1 MARPLNRPWEQAGNF
16 PGPEAFKT
24 YQIAS
29 PSSTHRRRA
38 TCAEVD
44 CVKRKTGYR
53 AQFDVSTVAGRANA
67 HMVEGL
73 KGRRMWSRRVEGPM
87 VTYTFPAG
95 QDCLEV
101 HTVPLER
108 EPLFIVKGGDHRGD
122 PRQTGRRT
130 LRQAD
135 FVDDWATHQ
144 SDLHDRIAR
153 G

>member
-1 MARPLNRPWEQAGNF
+1 MDRPTNRPWEADPNF

-24 YQIAS
+24 YQVAS
-29 PSSTHRRRA
+29 PSSTHRRKA
-38 TCAEVD
+38 TCAEVE
-44 CVKRKTGYR
+44 CVKRARGYR
-53 AQFDVSTVAGRANA
+53 AQFDVSTATGRANA

-73 KGRRMWSRRVEGPM
+73 KGRRMWSRRVDGSL

-95 QDCLEV
+95 QDCLDV

-108 EPLFIVKGGDHRGD
+108 APLFIVKGGDHRGD
-122 PRQTGRRT
+122 PRQVGRRQ

-144 SDLHDRIAR
+144 DNLANRVSR

>member
-1 MARPLNRPWEQAGNF
+1 MTRPLNRPWEADGDF

-24 YQIAS
+24 YQIAA
-29 PSSTHRRRA
+29 PSTTHRRRA

-44 CVKRKTGYR
+44 CAKRRTGYR

-67 HMVEGL
+67 HLVESLKTQRMFGRKVEGSL
-73 KGRRMWSRRVEGPM
+73 

-95 QDCLEV
+95 QDCLDV

-108 EPLFIVKGGDHRGD
+108 EPFYVVRGGDHRGD
-122 PRQTGRRT
+122 PRRT
-130 LRQAD
+130 ATRKLSVADWTDDFANHQAGI
-135 FVDDWATHQ
+135 A
-144 SDLHDRIAR
+144 DRIAQ